1 MSKDLVFKVVLQAD
15 TKDYVSNVKQSED
28 VTKAIVEAIK
38 EEADK
43 LKDTSEKAGKEV
55 GKIIPDD
62 IKSKAD
68 DANSAMIKVTKAA
81 DDLGKQSN
89 SASDKVENLNEK
101 IKATGKDASTASKNI
116 EDLIPKGTLDLA
128 GALTSNLNNA
138 TAAVQGAGSNASQ
151 TAKEFAE
158 FGKVSEKALGVLK
171 SDLDQ
176 AKQKLQ
182 SFSTTNATPQD
193 IARAQA
199 EVDKLEKEV
208 SQADQA
214 FKNFHQASGQANQSL
229 KETES
234 AANSAQKGV
243 NTLKSGVTALVSAFA
258 ALGIGLGVKELIDA
272 ADAYNTLAGRIKIAT
287 QDGGNFAEAMNGVQR
302 VAISTNSS
310 LEATATLFTKVND
323 VGKQMGLTQQQTL
336 DLTETITKAMQ
347 LGGGSAQSSE
357 AAVVQLTQAL
367 QSGVLQGDEFNSIM
381 EQAPAISKLL
391 AQSLGV
397 TTGELRKMAN
407 EGELSTSRVIKAF
420 QSQRAAVDAEYAQL
434 PLTVNKSLQKIKTE
448 WMILIGEMDT
458 QAGNITGSIAQ
469 MLSGLADNMDVVK
482 IIFKDVMSGIDA
494 IGARFSSLVDGGT
507 ILALKNAVGS
517 LYESFKN
524 LVSTTFDLGNSL
536 QDIFVTLIKNA
547 IGTLGSFFGIVQDGD
562 KDLNLLN
569 TTLNGISI
577 ALGLV
582 SDGITGAKI
591 AIEFISGAVIAF
603 AGSFLKAQG
612 EILDFIPLMGN
623 VAEQA
628 KLNGERLIAEGKKLI
643 GQANDDAMA
652 FESEG
657 KKRLDRSIESEAQ
670 ANARIL
676 AEKRKA
682 LDDTLSLQSSEEL
695 GNAKLQAQKLA
706 AVEEYANGAIKAN
719 DGLLS
724 KDLQLELAKKGY
736 YTTVDEGGKVVVSTL
751 TEQEQATIEAT
762 LKTKQ
767 QEEAFRSA
775 AAAGQKFGI
784 DVAAEVNKASKE
796 FVSSKGTL
804 TEFTNSLK
812 DSGIIGAQAADM
824 TYQAW
829 QKWLNQAK
837 NTAEVDEAKKKLM
850 EMGVAGQVSG
860 EQLNQGFKLADAA
873 AKDLN
878 PTLNAAREAGK
889 ALGIDIDQTANIMSQ
904 GFGRGSISLDELK
917 QKLHEAGIVGQDA
930 SNTIYQAWQ
939 AWLGKADSKVELD
952 AAQAKLKEFEA
963 QGVFS
968 SKQVENGMLA
978 LKQQTEK
985 VAESTDEV
993 TQAFKRL
1000 GIQTKEQLKLAADSA
1015 LADFNTIQASGKATA
1030 EGLKQAYERVMQAAA
1045 ASGDQ
1050 AVIANAKA
1058 RGASVGLQAQIDETG
1073 KASVKSTQE
1082 IVDAL
1087 YRVGDTARGSA
1098 SQGFRDLGRV
1108 AREEA
1113 QSTAD
1118 EWAAAMKKVDAER
1131 KAQAAST
1138 AKGMGQAMDDMAAK
1152 AKDYENRLA
1161 AAGMDAAQAKKAGK
1175 DALDSMMF
1183 AYSQALKMGSVTDFS
1198 TPLLKKMDDTLAYWE
1213 GKKSGSGGSSVLV
1226 GGKSPSVNVPN
1237 IQPPSIESPK
1247 VPSSSD
1253 ISNPKTVTY
1262 KIQFM
1267 GKEID
1272 LKGDPSQQNM
1282 MNDFLNEL
1290 ELLNRAR

>member
-43 LKDTSEKAGKEV
+43 LRDVSEKTAKEV
-55 GKIIPDD
+55 GQIVPDD
-62 IKSKAD
+62 LKSKTT
-68 DANSAMIKVTKAA
+68 DATSSISKTTKAA
-81 DDLGKQSN
+81 EDLDKKSGET
-89 SASDKVENLNEK
+89 SATVGELGDKLK
-101 IKATGKDASTASKNI
+101 DAGKDADSASKNI
-116 EDLIPKGTLDLA
+116 GEVIPKGTLELA
-128 GALTSNLNNA
+128 STLTNKLNDA
-138 TAAVQGAGSNASQ
+138 TKAIQDAGSNAGK
-151 TAKEFAE
+151 TAKNFSE
-158 FGKVSEKALGVLK
+158 FGKDSEKSLGVLK

-182 SFSTTNATPQD
+182 AFSATNATPQD
-193 IARAQA
+193 IANAQA

-208 SQADQA
+208 NQAEQA
-214 FKNFHQASGQANQSL
+214 FNGFKNASNKANQEL

-234 AANSAQKGV
+234 TSERAQAGFSVLKTTIG
-243 NTLKSGVTALVSAFA
+243 TLTAGLA
-258 ALGIGLGVKELIDA
+258 ALGLGLTIKELIATSDA
-272 ADAYNTLAGRIKIAT
+272 TQQMAARLRNATDSVEEYNQVQERLLTLANATFRPLSEAQEVYLATAGTMKSLGYSTNEVLTMTESLSLSFTHNATRADQAQAAQDALAKSLAKGSVDADAWMSIITGADNVVGDMARSTGRAESEIRKLGAEGKISVNELSKALIESRDRNFDLA
-287 QDGGNFAEAMNGVQR
+287 NAMEN
-302 VAISTNSS
+302 ST
-310 LEATATLFTKVND
+310 AD
-323 VGKQMGLTQQQTL
+323 
-336 DLTETITKAMQ
+336 AMQ
-347 LGGGSAQSSE
+347 KVRNNITALIGQMNEQYNVSSR
-357 AAVVQLTQAL
+357 
-367 QSGVLQGDEFNSIM
+367 
-381 EQAPAISKLL
+381 L
-391 AQSLGV
+391 AEVIQSLGGDLDWIAV
-397 TTGELRKMAN
+397 LFGDVM
-407 EGELSTSRVIKAF
+407 
-420 QSQRAAVDAEYAQL
+420 AAVDALSQEFSNLDPAIFE
-434 PLTVNKSLQKIKTE
+434 SLK
-448 WMILIGEMDT
+448 
-458 QAGNITGSIAQ
+458 QAISSAYDAVKQI
-469 MLSGLADNMDVVK
+469 SVGLYELGDVV
-482 IIFKDVMSGIDA
+482 
-494 IGARFSSLVDGGT
+494 LT
-507 ILALKNAVGS
+507 AV
-517 LYESFKN
+517 F
-524 LVSTTFDLGNSL
+524 NSL
-536 QDIFVTLIKNA
+536 NNIVA
-547 IGTLGSFFGIVQDGD
+547 VLGSFSSEVT
-562 KDLNLLN
+562 K
-569 TTLNGISI
+569 
-577 ALGLV
+577 
-582 SDGITGAKI
+582 
-591 AIEFISGAVIAF
+591 
-603 AGSFLKAQG
+603 AGEQVSFLTRVGQG
-612 EILDFIPLMGN
+612 LSVTFGAISDIFFALRLVVMTLAGVFYDLAAAAN
-623 VAEQA
+623 V
-628 KLNGERLIAEGKKLI
+628 GV
-643 GQANDDAMA
+643 MA
-652 FESEG
+652 FTWGDVREQFVNNANEMMMKARQLYDEVDKLALSHESQA
-657 KKRLDRSIESEAQ
+657 KKRLDEAVESEEQ
-670 ANARIL
+670 KNARIL
-676 AEKRKA
+676 AENRKA
-682 LDDTLSLQSSEEL
+682 LDDLLALQEEEGQKNDKLQSR
-695 GNAKLQAQKLA
+695 KLKAVTDYVTA
-706 AVEEYANGAIKAN
+706 AVQANEGVL
-719 DGLLS
+719 DS
-724 KDLQLELAKKGY
+724 SLELEMAQSGY
-736 YTTVDEGGKVVVSTL
+736 FVSVDEGGKVVVTRLSEAEKATASATL
-751 TEQEQATIEAT
+751 ETKRQEQA
-762 LKTKQ
+762 
-767 QEEAFRSA
+767 FRNASETGKA
-775 AAAGQKFGI
+775 FGI
-784 DVAAEVNKASKE
+784 DVEKSTNKISTGFSDTSGKLEA
-796 FVSSKGTL
+796 FIIQ
-804 TEFTNSLK
+804 LK
-812 DSGIIGAQAADM
+812 DSGITGTQAADM
-824 TYQAW
+824 TYEAW
-829 QKWLNQAK
+829 QKWLSQAK
-837 NTAEVDEAKKKLM
+837 NTAEVDVAKSKLM

-860 EQLNQGFKLADAA
+860 EQINAGFKLADAA

-878 PTLNAAREAGK
+878 PTLNAAREAGN
-889 ALGIDIDQTANIMSQ
+889 ALGIDIDKTANIMSK
-904 GFGRGSISLDELK
+904 GFGQGSVALDDLK
-917 QKLHEAGIVGQDA
+917 AKLKESGIVGQDA
-930 SNTIYQAWQ
+930 SNTLYQGWK
-939 AWLGKADSKVELD
+939 AWLEKADSKVELD

-1161 AAGMDAAQAKKAGK
+1161 AAGMDAGQAKKAGQ
-1175 DALDSMMF
+1175 DALDKMLF

-1198 TPLLKKMDDTLAYWE
+1198 TPLLKNMEDTLSYWE
-1213 GKKSGSGGSSVLV
+1213 GKKSKASSSNAGS
-1226 GGKSPSVNVPN
+1226 KSPSVNVPN
-1237 IQPPSIESPK
+1237 IQAPSIESPK
-1247 VPSSSD
+1247 VPSGSD